1 MSDDSD
7 DDKITNIDDAR
18 AKRGRPRKPKVA
30 KSDFLEPVGI
40 TFIAAALKVDKGVVQ
55 KRLAG
60 MVPVIKDPHPRFDF
74 AEAARRVIQA
84 EAPRSSATALTLEQF
99 ASLRPDRF
107 PKNTH
112 SEFWIGMT
120 KRREFYEKSNQMWS
134 TEQVQDAFD
143 AIIDVFRTAVMSIE
157 DRVLAAKRDNVS
169 LKSVQRDILT
179 EVNKEVIRISEK
191 MATRSMADEYSLWEQ
206 EMLDDAAPQDGPE
219 DPGQGGD
226 DEDSL

>member
-7 DDKITNIDDAR
+7 DEKITNIDDAR
-18 AKRGRPRKPKVA
+18 AKRGRPPKPKVA

-84 EAPRSSATALTLEQF
+84 ETPRSSANALTLEQF
-99 ASLRPDRF
+99 ANLRPDQF

-112 SEFWIGMT
+112 AEFWNGMT
-120 KRREFYEKSNQMWS
+120 KRREFYEQSNQMWS
-134 TEQVQDAFD
+134 TERVQDAFD
-143 AIIDVFRTAVMSIE
+143 SVIDTFRTTIMSIE

-179 EVNKEVIRISEK
+179 EVNKEVIRISEE

-206 EMLDDAAPQDGPE
+206 EMLDEDGPARPSGAP
-219 DPGQGGD
+219 DRDGD